1 MYDVFLKRITIE
13 NVRHLQNVTIPLNTE
28 KKKHLILTGKNG
40 SGKTSLLRA
49 LSQQLNYLVVNGDL
63 SRIENMI
70 NFYQNNINK
79 YREQQNV
86 SDNKIAEEE
95 KKLQNQKNNL
105 ESAKAGL
112 TLEFNVNSDALKAH
126 FDNGEFVL
134 ALYEANRKF
143 DANIPKHVEKVELKD
158 NYGITESPRNEF
170 VKYILDLKMTEALA
184 RISGKND
191 RADSIHNW
199 FDNFGNLLKQI
210 FDDESIQLLFDEE
223 TFAFSISQSGRKKFN
238 FQELSDGFAAILDIV
253 VDLMVRMEKHLNGGL
268 GFDLPGI
275 VLIDEIETHLH
286 LELQRKVLDFLI
298 NVFPNIQFV
307 VSTHS
312 PFILSSAKNA
322 VIFDME
328 SKTLV
333 ENGLSGLPYDGIVRG
348 YFEADSLSREL
359 REKFKRY
366 RFLTGKKELSDD
378 EIEEIAKIE
387 TYLDEI
393 PDYLA
398 LEITTEYRR
407 IKMKFDRREDL

>member
-1 MYDVFLKRITIE
+1 M
-13 NVRHLQNVTIPLNTE
+13 
-28 KKKHLILTGKNG
+28 
-40 SGKTSLLRA
+40 
-49 LSQQLNYLVVNGDL
+49 
-63 SRIENMI
+63 
-70 NFYQNNINK
+70 
-79 YREQQNV
+79 
-86 SDNKIAEEE
+86 
-95 KKLQNQKNNL
+95 
-105 ESAKAGL
+105 
-112 TLEFNVNSDALKAH
+112 
-126 FDNGEFVL
+126 
-134 ALYEANRKF
+134 
-143 DANIPKHVEKVELKD
+143 
-158 NYGITESPRNEF
+158 
-170 VKYILDLKMTEALA
+170 
-184 RISGKND
+184 
-191 RADSIHNW
+191 
-199 FDNFGNLLKQI
+199 KQI
-210 FDDESIQLLFDEE
+210 FDDDSIQLLFDEE
-223 TFAFSISQSGRKKFN
+223 TFAFSISQCGRGKFN

-268 GFDLPGI
+268 SFDLPGI

-286 LELQRKVLDFLI
+286 LELQRKILDFLI

-328 SKTLV
+328 NKTLV

-348 YFEADSLSREL
+348 YFEVDSLSREL

-366 RFLTGKKELSDD
+366 KLLTGKKELSDD